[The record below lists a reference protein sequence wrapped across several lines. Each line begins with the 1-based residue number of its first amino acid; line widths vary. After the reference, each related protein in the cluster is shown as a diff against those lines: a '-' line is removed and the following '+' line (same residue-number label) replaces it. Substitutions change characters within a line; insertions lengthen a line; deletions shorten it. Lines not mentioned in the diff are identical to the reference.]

1 MTENNKNEY
10 DTIIVGGGVS
20 GLTAGI
26 YAGRA
31 GLNTI
36 IIEGDYNSST
46 DMPGG
51 QLMLTLDIE
60 NFPGFPS
67 GSGEELIEIIR
78 TQAQTHVA
86 RIITQNAEKFSFSE
100 SGLHTVSTEDET
112 YTAKTVILATGSVA
126 KRLGVPGEDELFS
139 KGVSTCA
146 TCDGAFFANKTV
158 AVVGGGD
165 TAVEDAL
172 YLAGIAK
179 KVYVIHRGSA
189 LRANSPE
196 SRNLETTENVEIL
209 WNSRVKQVNG
219 SVFVESAT
227 LINEAGEYDL
237 ELDGLFVAI
246 GHNPATERLQGHPI
260 EVNDFGYIVARDTET
275 NIKGVYVAGD
285 VADSKYRQAIT
296 AAATGAMAS
305 MNAIRHLKSI

>member
-1 MTENNKNEY
+1 MTENNENTY

-31 GLNTI
+31 GLKTL

-60 NFPGFPS
+60 NFPGFPT

-78 TQAQTHVA
+78 TQAQAHVA
-86 RIITQNAEKFSFSE
+86 KIITQNAEKFSFSE
-100 SGLHTVSTEDET
+100 NGLHTVSTEDET

-146 TCDGAFFANKTV
+146 TCDGAFFADKVV

-179 KVYVIHRGSA
+179 KVYVIHRGSS

-196 SRNLETTENVEIL
+196 SRNLEKTENVEIL

-227 LINEAGEYDL
+227 VVNESGEYEL
-237 ELDGLFVAI
+237 ELDGVFVAI

-260 EVNDFGYIVARDTET
+260 EINDFGYIVAKDTES
-275 NIKGVYVAGD
+275 NIQGVYVAGD

-305 MNAIRHLKSI
+305 MNAIRYLKSI